1 MGALQ
6 KFYNANELAELNLK
20 CLPSSSR
27 RIFEK
32 AKRENWKSQK
42 RQGRGGGLEYELIS
56 MPEAVQTEI
65 RSRFA
70 VAVVE
75 SKPKKLPAVK
85 ADVDL
90 ANLTTKQREI
100 ADARIGLIQY
110 VLDLEQSMSRIKAV
124 TYVCELAKSGR
135 LPPHLAVLVETANAK
150 KSKKR
155 TVSVRTLN
163 GWVVDYCK
171 VTSVEQRLK
180 LFAPLVRQEV
190 KA

>member
-1 MGALQ
+1 MSE
-6 KFYNANELAELNLK
+6 NNLK
-20 CLPSSSR
+20 THYSAKELLLLSLTCLPNSVQG
-27 RIFEK
+27 IIYQ
-32 AKRENWKSQK
+32 AKKQLWETRK
-42 RQGRGGGLEYELIS
+42 RVGQGGGNEYGLSS

-85 ADVDL
+85 AEVDL

-135 LPPHLAVLVETANAK
+135 LP
-150 KSKKR
+150 
-155 TVSVRTLN
+155 
-163 GWVVDYCK
+163 
-171 VTSVEQRLK
+171 
-180 LFAPLVRQEV
+180 
-190 KA
+190 

>member
-1 MGALQ
+1 MSVNNLKTHYSA
-6 KFYNANELAELNLK
+6 KELAEFSLA
-20 CLPSSSR
+20 CLPKTKQG
-27 RIFEK
+27 ILYQ
-32 AKRENWKSQK
+32 AKK
-42 RQGRGGGLEYELIS
+42 QGWATRKKVGVGGEILEFPLLS
-56 MPEAVQTEI
+56 LPEAVQTEI

-85 ADVDL
+85 AEVDL

-150 KSKKR
+150 KSK
-155 TVSVRTLN
+155 
-163 GWVVDYCK
+163 
-171 VTSVEQRLK
+171 
-180 LFAPLVRQEV
+180 
-190 KA
+190 